1 MLQGSM
7 CICNVLD
14 THTHAH
20 THTHTHAQRV
30 HTSTHSHTHSCAHT
44 NYVHTHLHA
53 HIRNTT
59 HITYVC
65 MYTHTHMYTDNEL
78 PDYIMVMLVNKKT
91 FHQISSDLQLFLG
104 EHTAPFIEWLQQSV
118 TTGSL
123 TASKK
128 NKAPGIQYM

>member
-1 MLQGSM
+1 MFL
-7 CICNVLD
+7 
-14 THTHAH
+14 THTHMHTHTCTRTHTRNVYIHLH
-20 THTHTHAQRV
+20 THTHTHVPTQIM
-30 HTSTHSHTHSCAHT
+30 C
-44 NYVHTHLHA
+44 
-53 HIRNTT
+53 T
-59 HITYVC
+59 HIYTLTYATQHTLRMC
-65 MYTHTHMYTDNEL
+65 ACTHTHMYTDNEL

-128 NKAPGIQYM
+128 NKAPGMQYV